1 MKIGL
6 GFFKQNQDFFFGSTS
21 ILTLKPEKIFYFLFF
36 SCRCCLSCSAGN
48 VIDRPAQIPDLNQIE
63 NLEELD

>member
-6 GFFKQNQDFFFGSTS
+6 GFFKQNQDFFFFGSTS
-21 ILTLKPEKIFYFLFF
+21 ILTLKPEKIFFFFF